1 MKKYIMSVVFV
12 IMLTLLTACGQK
24 DSISE
29 PAPEGETEKVEE
41 AVQTGGSEN
50 GAEAVQTE
58 ETTLTGDTA
67 QAAET
72 ALADDTSQAA
82 EAAQTGDTVAIANP
96 WSDITEAEARALYP
110 DTFVVPAGAKNV
122 FWSRLD
128 ASADPDGT
136 AGPLV
141 QLVFDLDG
149 NSFTAREQRT
159 GSKNTDISGMYYTWT
174 VQEDTELQ
182 TGTGSKIPCTMY
194 RYSGEDETADLCA
207 WYDEES
213 GISRS
218 VSVSAEDLDGFDI
231 RAVAEALIARG
242 LPSVEEQRRILE
254 DNRSLWAFD
263 EDDYSPD
270 WYYAFTDLDH
280 NGLLEVLAAST
291 QGSGMFTYAH
301 FYEVLPDGSGIKNLY
316 HADEEVEGIDDWP
329 EVVLESIPC
338 YYDSSS
344 DCYYYVC
351 TNTTRDGMAHVIT
364 QLAALSLKDGVAEW
378 EHLASLEI
386 LETQLEGRR
395 SFYQDA
401 EGNSITEEDYN
412 SVVEKRFAGME
423 QSEYRPEWT
432 AVTPSSDRIMHHL
445 PKWLHNV
452 YKTYSL
458 IQSNHHQWR
467 SDYSFLRILRVFHL

>member
-1 MKKYIMSVVFV
+1 MKKYILPIVLV
-12 IMLTLLTACGQK
+12 IMLTLVTACGQSNSTAVPAQNGQAEK
-24 DSISE
+24 SE
-29 PAPEGETEKVEE
+29 ETVQSGDTAKAADNMQGAETAVAGDTANTAETVQTAEAAQTGETAQADET
-41 AVQTGGSEN
+41 AQA
-50 GAEAVQTE
+50 AEAAPD
-58 ETTLTGDTA
+58 GDTA
-67 QAAET
+67 QAAGS
-72 ALADDTSQAA
+72 TS
-82 EAAQTGDTVAIANP
+82 IANP
-96 WSDITEAEARALYP
+96 WRDITEAEARALYP
-110 DTFVVPAGAKNV
+110 DIFVVPADAENAV
-122 FWSRLD
+122 WSTLD
-128 ASADPDGT
+128 APTEPDEA

-141 QLVFDLDG
+141 QLDFDLDG

-159 GSKNTDISGMYYTWT
+159 GSKDTDISGMYYTWT
-174 VQEDTELQ
+174 AQEDTELQ

-194 RYSGEDETADLCA
+194 RYIGEDETADLCA

-218 VSVSAEDLDGFDI
+218 VSVSAKDLDGFDI
-231 RAVAEALIARG
+231 RAVAEALIAPG
-242 LPSVEEQRRILE
+242 LPSAEEQRRILE
-254 DNRSLWAFD
+254 DNRSLWTFV

-338 YYDSSS
+338 YYDPAS

-351 TNTTRDGMAHVIT
+351 TNTTRDGAAHSIS
-364 QLAALSLKDGVAEW
+364 QIAALSLKDGVAEW
-378 EHLASLEI
+378 EYLACMDIQMTDAGE
-386 LETQLEGRR
+386 EKTTYE
-395 SFYQDA
+395 DA

-423 QSEYRPEWT
+423 QSEFRPEWT
-432 AVTPSSDRIMHHL
+432 AVTQSSAAE
-445 PKWLHNV
+445 
-452 YKTYSL
+452 
-458 IQSNHHQWR
+458 
-467 SDYSFLRILRVFHL
+467 SD